1 MRRILGLD
9 VGDKTIGV
17 AVSDGLGLTAQS
29 VITIRRQN
37 INKDIAELKELID
50 EYEAVEV
57 VVGLPKNMDGSLGP
71 QSEKVL
77 AFVEKLKRAFPLPVE
92 LYDERLS
99 TAQALKALIAADLSR
114 AKRKKIID
122 KMAAQVILQG
132 YLDRKR
138 ARPATETP

>member
-1 MRRILGLD
+1 MEI
-9 VGDKTIGV
+9 
-17 AVSDGLGLTAQS
+17 
-29 VITIRRQN
+29 
-37 INKDIAELKELID
+37 
-50 EYEAVEV
+50 

-77 AFVEKLKRAFPLPVE
+77 AFVEKLKGAFPLPVE

-99 TAQALKALIAADLSR
+99 TAMAQKTLIEADLSR

>member
-29 VITIRRQN
+29 VVTIRRQN
-37 INKDIAELKELID
+37 INKDIAALKELID
-50 EYEAVEV
+50 EYEAVEI

-77 AFVEKLKRAFPLPVE
+77 AFVEKLKKVFPLPVE